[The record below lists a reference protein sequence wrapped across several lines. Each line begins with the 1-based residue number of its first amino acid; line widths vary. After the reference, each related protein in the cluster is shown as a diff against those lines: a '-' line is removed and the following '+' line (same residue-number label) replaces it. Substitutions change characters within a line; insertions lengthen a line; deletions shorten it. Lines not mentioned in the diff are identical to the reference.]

1 MALAPKQ
8 ALETRYTSSCEE
20 LYLKKLKNPLY
31 IVIEGIDG
39 SGKSTLAKNIFNT
52 LSKEYKTILTK
63 EPGGSQVGLQ
73 IRDIVQKQKLSPLA
87 EFLLF
92 AADRAQLFNEL
103 IDIELKNNSIVISDR
118 SGFSSLAYQGYAKGL
133 NKENINLVNKWAMQD
148 INPDIIFY
156 VKIDVKTAR
165 ARINQRAEELTQ
177 FEQEKSDFMEK
188 VKLGFDE
195 IFKNKDNVVILD
207 GKMAQEDLLK
217 KAMEKILEWI
227 NLQN

>member
-1 MALAPKQ
+1 MN
-8 ALETRYTSSCEE
+8 RV
-20 LYLKKLKNPLY
+20 KKPLY

-39 SGKSTLAKNIFNT
+39 SGKSTLAKNIYASLASN
-52 LSKEYKTILTK
+52 YKTVLTK

-73 IRDIVQKQKLSPLA
+73 IRDIVQKQKLNPLT

-103 IDIELKNNSIVISDR
+103 IETKLKDNYIVISDR

-133 NKENINLVNKWAMQD
+133 DKENINLVNKWATQN
-148 INPDIIFY
+148 IIPDLIFY
-156 VKIDVKTAR
+156 VEIDVATAR

-177 FEQEKSDFMEK
+177 FEQEKTDFMEK

-207 GKMAQEDLLK
+207 GKLTQKELLEK
-217 KAMEKILEWI
+217 SMEKISEWI
-227 NLQN
+227 QLQK